1 MQFFFVIMQSYLD
14 DGSTRDP
21 WLAKKRFLPPLSTCL
36 GDDATYPCRISLLEA
51 NLELHRHL
59 PILAHSVTVKDRWI
73 LDNCTLF
80 FFLATMDYCTLGLCP
95 GSVHSL
101 LLIVNWEIWK
111 VRNSRTF
118 QQKEQSTLD
127 LVQKMKEAMTTWV
140 WLVQKF
146 LAALIN
152 LWTPSFLCRALYCVL

>member
-36 GDDATYPCRISLLEA
+36 GDDATYPCRISLVEA

-80 FFLATMDYCTLGLCP
+80 FLFFGNDGLPYVGSLPRVCPLSLAYSKLGDLESEKFTHVPTKRAVDAGPCPKDERGDDDLGLA
-95 GSVHSL
+95 SA
-101 LLIVNWEIWK
+101 K
-111 VRNSRTF
+111 VF
-118 QQKEQSTLD
+118 GCLD
-127 LVQKMKEAMTTWV
+127 
-140 WLVQKF
+140 
-146 LAALIN
+146 
-152 LWTPSFLCRALYCVL
+152 